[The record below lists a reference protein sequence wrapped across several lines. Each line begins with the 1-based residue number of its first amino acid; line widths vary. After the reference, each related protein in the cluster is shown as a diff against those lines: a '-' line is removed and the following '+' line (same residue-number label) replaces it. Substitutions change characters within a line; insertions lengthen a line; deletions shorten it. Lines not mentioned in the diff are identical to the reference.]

1 MRTDDSFDL
10 TYRDPTAYNLEDL
23 NLWTEYETYTTK
35 FELALYD
42 NEGTAPESNVAYNSR
57 AYGVLNSAWL
67 GFSETLDL
75 LWILNKEGR
84 LMSSSSPIYVV
95 EGLQS
100 EEYFVATGIN
110 WPEAQNTPVLL
121 D

>member
-1 MRTDDSFDL
+1 MDRSFDL
-10 TYRDPTAYNLEDL
+10 LYRDPTPYDL
-23 NLWTEYETYTTK
+23 TDTNLWDEYETYTTK
-35 FELALYD
+35 FEIGVYD
-42 NEGTAPESNVAYNSR
+42 TDGTAPESNVAYNSR

-75 LWILNKEGR
+75 LWVLNRDGMLKSREN
-84 LMSSSSPIYVV
+84 PIYVV

-100 EEYFVATGIN
+100 EEYYVATGIN
-110 WPEAQNTPVLL
+110 WAEAKNTPCLL